1 MRTVIVTGFLG
12 SGKTTL
18 LQQMMRHLTS
28 RQQTFAVIINE
39 VGDVG
44 IDNQM
49 LKQVG
54 ANVWEVLGGCIC
66 CTAVTGFESAMDDAV
81 SSYHPDYILIEPSGI
96 ARPEDIN
103 AIFDKRT
110 KEQSDTFKNIALVD
124 SDRIDLLKK
133 AVYPLLSSGIEVS
146 ETVLITKTDVA
157 SADNLKEAEEL
168 VKELN
173 PKADLINVT
182 LTTDL
187 EDSLLEDLL

>member
-18 LQQMMRHLTS
+18 LLQMMKHLTS

-66 CTAVTGFESAMDDAV
+66 CTAVPGFERALDEAV
-81 SSYHPDYILIEPSGI
+81 IGYHPDYILVEPSGI
-96 ARPEDIN
+96 ARPEEIN
-103 AIFDKRT
+103 AIFDKRS
-110 KEQSDTFKNIALVD
+110 KGQSETFKNIALID
-124 SDRIDLLKK
+124 GDRIDLLKK

-146 ETVLITKTDVA
+146 GTVLITKTDVA
-157 SADNLKEAEEL
+157 SPDKIKEAEDL
-168 VKELN
+168 VKEIN
-173 PKADLINVT
+173 PEADLINVT

-187 EDSLLEDLL
+187 EESLLEGLL